1 MLNSIVIAGLDP
13 AIHPFRKNKKM
24 DARVKPA
31 HDGGEQRFNSSG
43 IRCSVPAT
51 APSWAAIAVCKG
63 PETKGQYRSRS
74 VTTTLRESPLW
85 RTIKSGV
92 LMKQIEHLPAV
103 VLCATLVLPCSTL
116 RPREIQPRRTRPPW
130 RGRMQSKP
138 GERSRPGCASCRSF
152 RRAPRRQPIRSR
164 IEEVDASCTLP
175 VLRCTEVRLRIDVMG
190 HSRRRQP
197 RPSVHALPLLL
208 QKLT

>member
-1 MLNSIVIAGLDP
+1 MSPSFNIEVKAATALPSHVELIVIAGLDP

-24 DARVKPA
+24 DARIKPA

-74 VTTTLRESPLW
+74 VTTTLREFPLW

-103 VLCATLVLPCSTL
+103 VLCATLVPSCSPSAPEKFS
-116 RPREIQPRRTRPPW
+116 RAGRVPPGAAGCKANQASEAARGVPPAVRSGART
-130 RGRMQSKP
+130 
-138 GERSRPGCASCRSF
+138 ASPAYPF
-152 RRAPRRQPIRSR
+152 A
-164 IEEVDASCTLP
+164 D
-175 VLRCTEVRLRIDVMG
+175 
-190 HSRRRQP
+190 
-197 RPSVHALPLLL
+197 
-208 QKLT
+208 